1 MGAWHERAP
10 RKAGAGPAR
19 RVAAGASSAAAA
31 VAGTEGDGPGCESTC
46 MFLEGGCAWADRTG
60 GARAGWAGSE
70 RGRRRRQAASR
81 GRRGYVRT
89 GCGGIW
95 RDVRAGCGG
104 ASRSLRASC
113 RGRRGARGL
122 VARSGDV
129 GMWGLVGSPDPIRHV
144 GGMAGASAL
153 RPGWPQGARTR
164 TEGADRPVLLRPDQR
179 GRWIGGGVTAGEL
192 RAQVKVGGHFVN
204 RSELCARIEVR
215 GY

>member
-1 MGAWHERAP
+1 MSVGRTRAGCAPRTAGGGHRRERAGL
-10 RKAGAGPAR
+10 RIDLF
-19 RVAAGASSAAAA
+19 V
-31 VAGTEGDGPGCESTC
+31 
-46 MFLEGGCAWADRTG
+46 LGGRMRLGGSNG